1 MCQEKLDKY
10 SQVLSLS
17 VCEQECVWELERE
30 EMNVGIFV
38 VVAQTRYITFR
49 AWPSEPSP
57 AGGVI

>member
-30 EMNVGIFV
+30 EMNVGIFF
-38 VVAQTRYITFR
+38 VVAQTRYITFCV
-49 AWPSEPSP
+49 WPSEPSP